1 MKRKEGFTLV
11 ELLVVISIIA
21 LLMGILLPALNRAR
35 EAARRVVCSSN
46 LKQIGLGIIAY
57 SADSDL
63 LPFGGGHDPTY
74 FGTFNGASKDDET
87 HPYVAYR
94 GDKLPWN
101 GPPPIPPWPMR
112 LACLYVRHYVADPK
126 MFYCPSNRD
135 LTYMYKSYV
144 NPGRWG
150 DLPQAYNNTQ
160 TQNQWV
166 RLGYDY
172 YPIDETQKG
181 DAFLVPDKFAG
192 TLVQKYT
199 ARRYSQLSRSSPFC
213 SDRIWSREA
222 ISHKSGIDKALHIQN
237 GGINAVF
244 KDGHVRFVKDEPV
257 SYQFLDGDPIK
268 QGTMFN
274 NEYWD
279 NWDPANGPKPSI
291 DDDSRLIY
299 YGIYNLIKP

>member
-21 LLMGILLPALNRAR
+21 LLMGVLLPALNRAR
-35 EAARRVVCSSN
+35 EMARRVVCANN
-46 LKQIGLGIIAY
+46 LKQIGLAIIAY

-63 LPFGGGHDPTY
+63 LPFWGGKDPTY
-74 FGTFNGASKDDET
+74 SLAHFNATTSSDNEG

-94 GDKLPWN
+94 GDKDYWK
-101 GPPPIPPWPMR
+101 GPPLVPMR

-126 MFYCPSNRD
+126 IFYCPSNRD
-135 LTYMYKSYV
+135 PTYMYKSYV

-150 DLPQAYNNTQ
+150 DLPQHYNDTQ

-181 DAFLVPDKFAG
+181 EAGLVPDNFAG
-192 TLVQKYT
+192 TMVQQYT
-199 ARRYSQLSRSSPFC
+199 SRRYSQLSRSSPFC
-213 SDRIWSREA
+213 SDRIWSRES

-257 SYQFLDGDPIK
+257 SYQFLYGDPIK
-268 QGTMFN
+268 QGTVFN

-279 NWDPANGPKPSI
+279 TWDPANGPKPTE
-291 DDDSRLIY
+291 DDDCRLIY